1 MTEGTHSRFAPSSAD
16 RWSVCQA
23 SLLPVPQEHGIAETR
38 EREDA
43 ALGSAMHAL
52 GAACLNERRRAE
64 EFLLDDRLFHGRHV
78 TVDMIDNVNVYLDF
92 VRREFIEQGYEWFV
106 EHRVEAPGIHEDCYG
121 TADFRAF
128 HAARKHLVI
137 VDYKSGFSYYDP
149 RTKQLAIYAYGELET
164 QLDMGYDVETISV
177 FIVQPLHGDNAIRQ
191 HNYTPR
197 TLTAVARE
205 LRKATTGNAIRAG
218 DHCEYCPHAH
228 YCETLALYAN
238 EVLPNELH
246 GPEDFDRV
254 VPHLAPDMVAE
265 ILDRQK
271 AVGVWFAA
279 VARWAAQ
286 LIRLGEE
293 VGDWELRSG
302 EGKRRYIDETNA
314 ERVLHAQF
322 GDDIYEPRALRSPAQ
337 IEKIW
342 PEAKSLMKGRPG
354 VPGLTAR
361 PRTGETLR
369 KKGEKDE

>member
-1 MTEGTHSRFAPSSAD
+1 MSDGTHSRFAPSSAD
-16 RWSVCQA
+16 RWFVCQA
-23 SLLPVPQEHGIAETR
+23 SLLPVPPEHYVAETQ

-52 GAACLNERRRAE
+52 AAACLNERRQAE

-78 TVDMIDNVNVYLDF
+78 TVDMIDNANVYLDF

-106 EHRVEAPGIHEDCYG
+106 EHHVEAPGIHEDCYG

-149 RTKQLAIYAYGELET
+149 RTKQLAIYADGELET
-164 QLDMGYDVETISV
+164 LLDMGYDVETISV
-177 FIVQPLHGDNAIRQ
+177 FIAQPLHGDSAIRQ
-191 HNYTPR
+191 HDYTQR
-197 TLTAVARE
+197 TLKAVSRE
-205 LRKATTGNAIRAG
+205 LRKATTGTAIKAG

-238 EVLPNELH
+238 EVLPGDLH
-246 GPEDFDRV
+246 GPEDFDAMV
-254 VPHLAPDMVAE
+254 SHLAADKVAE

-271 AVGVWFAA
+271 AVGIWFAA

-293 VGDWELRSG
+293 VGDWELARS
-302 EGKRRYIDETNA
+302 EGHRRYANESEA
-314 ERVLHAQF
+314 ERVLHERY
-322 GDDIYEPRALRSPAQ
+322 GDDIYEPRVLRSPAQ

-354 VPGLTAR
+354 VPGLTTR

-369 KKGEKDE
+369 KKGS